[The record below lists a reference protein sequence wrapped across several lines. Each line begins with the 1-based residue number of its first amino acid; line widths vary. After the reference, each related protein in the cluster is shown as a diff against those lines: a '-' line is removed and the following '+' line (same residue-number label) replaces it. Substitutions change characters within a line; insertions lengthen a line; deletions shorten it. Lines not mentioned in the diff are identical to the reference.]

1 MLIIALRW
9 VQIQFSLWLRASLI
23 STPTLQA
30 TSVVVVV
37 NSSLSGAY
45 LNIYGP

>member
-23 STPTLQA
+23 STPSTQA
-30 TSVVVVV
+30 NSVVVVV
-37 NSSLSGAY
+37 SSSLGDAY
-45 LNIYGP
+45 LSIYVA

>member
-9 VQIQFSLWLRASLI
+9 VQIQFSLWLRTSLI
-23 STPTLQA
+23 STPSPQA

-37 NSSLSGAY
+37 NSSLGGAY
-45 LNIYGP
+45 LSIYVT

>member
-23 STPTLQA
+23 STPSPQA
-30 TSVVVVV
+30 TSEVVVV
-37 NSSLSGAY
+37 NSSLGGAY
-45 LNIYGP
+45 LSIYVT